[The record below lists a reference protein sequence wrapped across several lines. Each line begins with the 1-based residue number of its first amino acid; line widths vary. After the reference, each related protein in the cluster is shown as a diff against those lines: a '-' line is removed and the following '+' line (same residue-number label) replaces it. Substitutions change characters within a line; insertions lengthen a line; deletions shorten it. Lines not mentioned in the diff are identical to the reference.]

1 MDVFF
6 RQIWIDERLKF
17 GGLIEILS
25 LNNLMVSKIWIFD
38 IFFRNGKKLIVY
50 NMIIFNKFFRIMQ
63 NGIIL
68 YIMR

>member
-17 GGLIEILS
+17 KGFVEILS

-38 IFFRNGKKLIVY
+38 IFFWNGKKLIVY
-50 NMIIFNKFFRIMQ
+50 NMIIFNKFFRLMQ
-63 NGIIL
+63 NGIIF